1 MRKDSMARTVDRIL
15 VLGLDGATWTVLDP
29 MLKRG
34 FMPNLEALLD
44 RSACG
49 TLRSIIP
56 PVTTAAWTS
65 MMTGCGPA
73 RHGVFDHRY
82 HDAAEGRMK
91 VNHSGR
97 IRVPTLW
104 HWLSDSGRSIIC
116 LNLPGLYPP
125 LAVRGIVVSGMDAP
139 HLDGA
144 LSSAPEFAA
153 RRPTE
158 APGYSLTYFWKRVP
172 QSLEE
177 LSINA
182 RLTADSFRGRAQG
195 GLLADRIVPDWS
207 VLMVQFQNL
216 DPFQHRVWRYLNVDE
231 TGVDSPD
238 WNAAAADAIR
248 GLDDAVGTLCELAER
263 RGSAVMVVSDHGFGP
278 CKGRIHVNRILA
290 NAGVV
295 RLPGWSGRIGRR
307 TVQAYDHLRLWFQK
321 RDDPAAR
328 SASFDQSIAA
338 QFPFD
343 WKRTLAFAPHQDT
356 AAMVYVNCAARR
368 GNVRNSA
375 PSMTPRQVE
384 DARMAASQALAEARD
399 PETGACLFTKIVA
412 TADAYQIDPIREG
425 YPDLIA
431 VPDDPYWV
439 RTKLTPGRS
448 WIEPDPNLPGTH
460 RPEGVVALAGAGLAA
475 GRHLNASLIDVTPTI
490 LALLNAPIPDHV
502 EGKSIIEGLI
512 SDDFPARRAQTRQE
526 QAESHLEGPHRRPF
540 EFSSEEQAIIEERLA
555 QLGYLE

>member
-1 MRKDSMARTVDRIL
+1 MARTVERL
-15 VLGLDGATWTVLDP
+15 MVLGLDGATWTVLDP
-29 MLKRG
+29 MRKRG
-34 FMPNLEALLD
+34 LMPNLDNLLGKAA
-44 RSACG
+44 SG

-82 HDAAEGRMK
+82 YDAGEGRLK

-104 HWLSDSGRSIIC
+104 HLLSEASRSVVC

-125 LAVRGIVVSGMDAP
+125 LAIKGIVVSGMDAP

-144 LSSAPEFAA
+144 VSAAPEFAA

-158 APGYSLTYFWKRVP
+158 APGYDLAYFWKRVP

-177 LSINA
+177 LSTNA
-182 RLTADSFRGRAQG
+182 DLTAESFRGRADG
-195 GLLADRIVPDWS
+195 GLLADKIVPDWS

-216 DPFQHRVWRYLNVDE
+216 DPFQHRVWPYLNVDE
-231 TGVDSPD
+231 TGIDSPE
-238 WNAAAADAIR
+238 WNAAAAGVIR
-248 GLDDAVGTLCELAER
+248 GLDDAVGKLCELADR
-263 RGSAVMVVSDHGFGP
+263 RGAAVLVVSDHGFGP
-278 CKGRIHVNRILA
+278 CKGRIHVNHILVD
-290 NAGVV
+290 AGVS
-295 RLPGWSGRIGRR
+295 RLPGWSGRVGRR
-307 TVQAYDHLRLWFQK
+307 TIQAYDHLRVWIQK

-338 QFPFD
+338 QYPFD

-356 AAMVYVNCAARR
+356 AAMVYVNCRTR
-368 GNVRNSA
+368 HGRTKSSA
-375 PSMTPRQVE
+375 PLLTPRQID
-384 DARMAASQALAEARD
+384 DARIAAHQALAAAQD
-399 PETGACLFTKIVA
+399 PETGARLFTKFIA
-412 TADAYQIDPIREG
+412 IAETYQLDPANEG

-439 RTKLTPGRS
+439 RTKLSRGRS
-448 WIEPDPNLPGTH
+448 WVEADPNLPGTH
-460 RPEGVVALAGAGLAA
+460 RPEGVIALAGAGLAA
-475 GRHLNASLIDVTPTI
+475 GRYLDAELIDVTPTI
-490 LALLNAPIPDHV
+490 LALLGARIPSHV
-502 EGKSIIEGLI
+502 EGKSIVRGLI
-512 SDDFPARRAQTRQE
+512 PCDSPSERNQSRHDPAETI
-526 QAESHLEGPHRRPF
+526 LDGPHRASF
-540 EFSSEEQAIIEERLA
+540 EYSSEDQAIIEERLA